1 MFQPLFFLK
10 VSVAVSVEL
19 WYMFVLQGGERMKY
33 KLLKDLYD
41 YFLYPTRTLGA
52 EAGN

>member
-19 WYMFVLQGGERMKY
+19 WYMFVLQGGERMKH

-41 YFLYPTRTLGA
+41 CLIMYNKLRKLKIA
-52 EAGN
+52 